1 MMGVDSAKNL
11 GKADVVRFSCSV
23 CTDLLTTLIL
33 GGKGEDLGD
42 KNTVVSFLQTF
53 PASLSISW

>member
-11 GKADVVRFSCSV
+11 GKAEVVRFSCSV

-33 GGKGEDLGD
+33 EGEGEELGD
-42 KNTVVSFLQTF
+42 KNTVESLLPTL

>member
-1 MMGVDSAKNL
+1 MGVDSAKNL
-11 GKADVVRFSCSV
+11 GKAEVVRFSCSV

-33 GGKGEDLGD
+33 EGEGEDLGD
-42 KNTVVSFLQTF
+42 RNTVESLLPTL